1 MASSTRSDR
10 ESGSDKELESDG
22 ALPRQPQ
29 GKKKSVKATAMPGK
43 KKKSAVDL
51 STNTESSLE
60 KVPVS
65 QSKDMVVQMLGE
77 ADLEQFH
84 VDDVSRYKDN
94 LRKLHGLEDGEDMD
108 QLLAELRDSHLLM
121 QVDARLIRLLG
132 MRCSRL
138 TWDSKNLYDK
148 DGEDTQRTPHR
159 IRVVPTSNNPSNLG
173 PRGTKREFLGR
184 FRNCSFCSASL

>member
-1 MASSTRSDR
+1 MMGFPENINTLLQTIGRIHRLGQYKVQEIWVLGTDHTYDQMLQA
-10 ESGSDKELESDG
+10 K
-22 ALPRQPQ
+22 AV
-29 GKKKSVKATAMPGK
+29 KK
-43 KKKSAVDL
+43 
-51 STNTESSLE
+51 
-60 KVPVS
+60 
-65 QSKDMVVQMLGE
+65 MVVQMLGE

-94 LRKLHGLEDGEDMD
+94 LRKLHGLEDGEDVD

-121 QVDARLIRLLG
+121 QVDARLTRLLG

-159 IRVVPTSNNPSNLG
+159 IRVVPTSNNPSSLS
-173 PRGTKREFLGR
+173 PRGTKRQFLGR
-184 FRNCSFCSASL
+184 FRNYSFCSAPPWPCKITNCAHSD